1 MCTGTYFTG
10 AQPLRGS
17 RAAAFGSGSGPIFLS
32 QLDCLGDEASLL
44 DCPTFSPPGLHDCD
58 HTQDAGVRC
67 IGRHCTMHS
76 LSFVWIVLQSH
87 FFFHHYTIFSVV
99 DSSTYVHILCGIFS
113 DYSVKLLYL
122 KYNIIAKTLIKD
134 WADVHYIVVSI
145 VVALTRRAKA
155 PPL

>member
-1 MCTGTYFTG
+1 MEICINNAWGTVCSDSYGSRDAKVICQQLGFDTAG

-67 IGRHCTMHS
+67 IGRHYTMHS

-87 FFFHHYTIFSVV
+87 FFFYHYTILVLLIIHLH
-99 DSSTYVHILCGIFS
+99 TYVHVL
-113 DYSVKLLYL
+113 
-122 KYNIIAKTLIKD
+122 
-134 WADVHYIVVSI
+134 WYIPR
-145 VVALTRRAKA
+145 L
-155 PPL
+155 